1 MPFSPDDADRI
12 LARFGVEKIH
22 TTKKAREYWLDG
34 LPLARR
40 AMLIPKERTE
50 WVTVYIN
57 RQSQTQEWFPV
68 GESDRNFA
76 GIDVG
81 YRYILGHRGI
91 GGDWVYHVTATALE
105 DTTLLFIPRKT
116 FEILAKTNAE
126 FSYKM
131 MTLFAEELKHA
142 EEKTLHLPVINR
154 VANAILMNYN
164 AFGADAK
171 TGELYYT
178 LSRQDF
184 ANRAITTYESTVRAI
199 AELKSEKI
207 IDTDNK
213 TIFIKNLKKLQQ
225 VASAK

>member
-1 MPFSPDDADRI
+1 MKSFIKQCCTGA
-12 LARFGVEKIH
+12 
-22 TTKKAREYWLDG
+22 WLDLINSG
-34 LPLARR
+34 SKQITIKAKEDVFVAGARAEGIFEIVQGKVKVTSKDNLGNESLLRLA
-40 AMLIPKERTE
+40 AD
-50 WVTVYIN
+50 Y
-57 RQSQTQEWFPV
+57 
-68 GESDRNFA
+68 D
-76 GIDVG
+76 
-81 YRYILGHRGI
+81 ILGHRGI
-91 GGDWVYHVTATALE
+91 GGDWVYHVTATTLE

-116 FEILAKTNAE
+116 FEILARTNAE

-154 VANAILMNYN
+154 VANAILMNYT
-164 AFGADAK
+164 AFGADGK
-171 TGELYYT
+171 TGELNYT

-225 VASAK
+225 VALAK

>member
-1 MPFSPDDADRI
+1 MKSFIKQCCSGA
-12 LARFGVEKIH
+12 
-22 TTKKAREYWLDG
+22 WLDLINSSSKQVKIG
-34 LPLARR
+34 AKENVFLAGDK
-40 AMLIPKERTE
+40 AEGIFEIISGKVKVTSKDNLENESLIRLAAD
-50 WVTVYIN
+50 
-57 RQSQTQEWFPV
+57 
-68 GESDRNFA
+68 SD
-76 GIDVG
+76 
-81 YRYILGHRGI
+81 ILGHRGI

-116 FEILAKTNAE
+116 FEILARTNAE

-154 VANAILMNYN
+154 VANAILMNYT

-171 TGELYYT
+171 TGELNYT